1 MNSKDRKKL
10 ARAIAHRAERNKDIS
25 LARNVASA
33 LVGNARVAKALSLI
47 EYKACPR
54 PVSESAEGGAM
65 CLPEVA
71 MFNAGNRSEK
81 YKNPYHVMKG

>member
-1 MNSKDRKKL
+1 MNSKERKKL

-33 LVGNARVAKALSLI
+33 LVGSARVAKALSLI

-54 PVSESAEGGAM
+54 PAIEPVRGPAEFGAM

-71 MFNAGNRSEK
+71 MFAAGHRKSK
-81 YKNPYHVMKG
+81 SITAR

>member
-1 MNSKDRKKL
+1 MNSKERKKL

-33 LVGNARVAKALSLI
+33 LVGNARVAKALALA
-47 EYKACPR
+47 EYGSNHEPHSC
-54 PVSESAEGGAM
+54 SA

-71 MFNAGNRSEK
+71 LFMAGHRKTNRITAR
-81 YKNPYHVMKG
+81 

>member
-1 MNSKDRKKL
+1 MTTIIVKPAKENSKTRRYRQRGEVMAKRREDADTAKK
-10 ARAIAHRAERNKDIS
+10 IS
-25 LARNVASA
+25 KAWAKLT
-33 LVGNARVAKALSLI
+33 RVELPAQK
-47 EYKACPR
+47 
-54 PVSESAEGGAM
+54 PVYSGSC